1 MFEPTPVRFLA
12 PLALVLAVI
21 AVVVVIGSASPAP
34 KTASKPTTTAQAR
47 PTKKTAL
54 VRSGDTMTS
63 ISDRTGVSVAVLLRL
78 NPDVDPNA
86 LPVGKPLKLR

>member
-12 PLALVLAVI
+12 PVALVLAIV
-21 AVVVVIGSASPAP
+21 AVVVVIGSANPGQ
-34 KTASKPTTTAQAR
+34 KTAPKPTTTAHTR
-47 PTKKTAL
+47 TTKKTAL

-63 ISDRTGVSVAVLLRL
+63 ISNRTGVSVSVLIRL
-78 NPDVDPNA
+78 NPAVDPNA

>member
-1 MFEPTPVRFLA
+1 VRFLA
-12 PLALVLAVI
+12 PVALVLAIV
-21 AVVVVIGSASPAP
+21 ALVVVIGSAKPASKSAP
-34 KTASKPTTTAQAR
+34 KPTTTAQTR
-47 PTKKTAL
+47 STKKTAL

-63 ISDRTGVSVAVLLRL
+63 ISSRTGVPVSMLIRL